1 MQHTLSSTV
10 VELFDAVNDEFVER
24 LGQNYNPNK
33 VQLHLQPEDLV
44 RIANTMLDAKTMSQ
58 QLKFTMIDFLD
69 ENLNNFS
76 YEVIAELAVVFALK
90 MDETNKNLFFKMSRQ
105 KFLKELKYLKEET
118 LYKIVWS
125 LLKAE
130 QLKITEDSPEWMV
143 VRDCIISRSKELS
156 SKVLTDLLLLSTKG
170 ANKHF
175 SGKED
180 MKLDLFQALETD
192 LILKMKNM
200 ALDDLI
206 NLMWTALEMQRGSGV
221 FFNELEKE
229 MAKRV
234 RSIKDEQF
242 ETLIACFSGDK
253 ADQSTDVFSKKF
265 LELIL
270 QVIKDKKDRF
280 SLANLVQVIWA
291 CSRIDFTN

>member
-270 QVIKDKKDRF
+270 QVIMDKKDRF

>member
-1 MQHTLSSTV
+1 
-10 VELFDAVNDEFVER
+10 
-24 LGQNYNPNK
+24 
-33 VQLHLQPEDLV
+33 
-44 RIANTMLDAKTMSQ
+44 
-58 QLKFTMIDFLD
+58 
-69 ENLNNFS
+69 
-76 YEVIAELAVVFALK
+76 
-90 MDETNKNLFFKMSRQ
+90 MSRQ

-270 QVIKDKKDRF
+270 QVIMDKKDRF